1 MKAIIVNKPF
11 DMEMIDV
18 KEPMISNSNEV
29 KVRIRAFG
37 ICGSDVGIFK
47 GTNPF
52 AKYPRVLGHEISG
65 EVVEVGN
72 DVTNV
77 SVGDLVVL
85 EPIEFCEKCYACNN
99 GRHNV
104 CNELEVYGVHRDGGL
119 CEYMVTDC
127 SKWHRVDPSLEAYKA
142 VVAEPYTIAEQ
153 STSRAQLK
161 EGDFLL
167 VTGAGPAGLLIID
180 VAVRKG
186 AIVIVSE
193 LNDKRRNLAKEFGA
207 SYIINPAVD
216 NLGDRIFEITNGE
229 GVNVF
234 IDTSG
239 VYGVIEEGLKHMSAA
254 SRFVPLAFG
263 SDNIPLNFKTLNQK
277 EIDVKGTRL
286 QYEKFPIVASYIH
299 DKKDLLDKFV
309 THVFKAEDYK
319 KAFELFMTP
328 GTDAVKVVITFD

>member
-11 DMEMIDV
+11 DMEMIELE
-18 KEPMISNSNEV
+18 EPQISSSKEV
-29 KVRIRAFG
+29 KVKIKAFG
-37 ICGSDVGIFK
+37 ICGSDVGIVK

-52 AKYPRVLGHEISG
+52 AKYPRILGHEISG
-65 EVVEVGN
+65 EVVEIGSE
-72 DVTNV
+72 VTNV

-85 EPIEFCEKCYACNN
+85 EPIEFCGKCYACTH

-104 CNELEVYGVHRDGGL
+104 CKELEVYGVHSDGGL

-127 SKWHRVDPSLEAYKA
+127 SKWHKVDQSLEAYKA

-153 STSRAQLK
+153 STSRADVK
-161 EGDFLL
+161 EGDFVL

-193 LNDKRRNLAKEFGA
+193 LNENRRKLAKEFGA
-207 SYIINPAVD
+207 TYVINPASE
-216 NLGDRIFEITNGE
+216 NLGQRISEITNGE

-234 IDTSG
+234 LDTSG
-239 VYGVIEEGLKHMSAA
+239 VYAVIEEGLKNMSPA

-263 SDNIPLNFKTLNQK
+263 SDNIPINFKTLNQK

-286 QYEKFPIVASYIH
+286 QFEKFPVVTSYIH
-299 DKKDLLDKFV
+299 KKKDLLDKFV
-309 THVFKAEDYK
+309 THVFKAENYK
-319 KAFELFMTP
+319 EAFELFMTP